1 MKITSALP
9 NYNPHLETPHF
20 FDSSTF
26 RLTEGGQLLMD
37 PEFLGRLRREL
48 IWTLG
53 AEATAGVLTRLG
65 YSCGVAD
72 VLTPEFR
79 QPILRG
85 LGQMQSTNAENDKF
99 VLNIDESCEAKIAI
113 KFAGK
118 KTDVPQCWLLA
129 GYLTGIV
136 SAHVGFPVIFI
147 EKRCAAGQHPTC
159 HFIGKP
165 PQEWGDDEVALV
177 SRFEEDNIHQD
188 LLDVCE
194 QLQLTRD
201 RYQNLFE
208 QSSVPI
214 FIMDPESAS
223 FLDVNIEA
231 QKLTS
236 YQRDKLLKMSLFD
249 LSMPREHHVIL
260 DHIKELVQTG
270 NIGDTE
276 LEIVQKDGSAK
287 NVMLSMKL
295 LSIGNQNVIQAVM
308 RDVTDLKL
316 AENKEK
322 DLQQQLLRSERL
334 SSIGHLA
341 ASVAHELKNPL
352 GAIRNAVYYIKGAL
366 ANNPLLESDPHL
378 SEILKLAES
387 EIDGSV
393 TIIGELLDFSRVVTI
408 VPRKT
413 NLNELAEELPTLVT
427 TPANIEWV
435 WDLDPQIP
443 TAMVD
448 PERLR
453 QVLTNIVT
461 NATQAMP
468 QGGKLSI
475 QTRLE
480 IETTSQSAEQTRFI
494 FISIEDTGTGIA
506 QRHLTKIFEPLFT
519 TKARG
524 TGLGLAISNNIVQK
538 HGGVILVTS
547 QEGKGTRFSIK
558 LPMAPP
564 PDKED

>member
-1 MKITSALP
+1 V
-9 NYNPHLETPHF
+9 
-20 FDSSTF
+20 
-26 RLTEGGQLLMD
+26 
-37 PEFLGRLRREL
+37 
-48 IWTLG
+48 
-53 AEATAGVLTRLG
+53 GVLTRLG

-85 LGQMQSTNAENDKF
+85 LGHFEPGSPGNSSEHILYIAES
-99 VLNIDESCEAKIAI
+99 VEAKIAVR
-113 KFAGK
+113 FAGK
-118 KTDVPQCWLLA
+118 KIESPQCWMLA
-129 GYLTGIV
+129 GYLTGIM
-136 SAHVGFPVIFI
+136 SAHLGYPYVFV
-147 EKRCAAGQHPTC
+147 ETQCAAGLHSNC
-159 HFIGKP
+159 HFTGKP
-165 PQEWGDDEVALV
+165 RSEWEDADVDVL
-177 SRFEEDNIHQD
+177 SRYEEENIHQD

-214 FIMDPESAS
+214 FIVDPDSGAL
-223 FLDVNIEA
+223 LDTNIEG
-231 QKLTS
+231 QKLTFHS
-236 YQRDKLLKMSLFD
+236 QDRLLKMTLFD
-249 LSMPREHHVIL
+249 LCLPNEHHIL
-260 DHIKELVQTG
+260 LEQMKEVLHSG
-270 NIGDTE
+270 
-276 LEIVQKDGSAK
+276 EIDNCPFTLIQKDGSSR
-287 NVMLSMKL
+287 NVVLSLKL
-295 LSIGNQNVIQAVM
+295 LSIGNQRVLQAVV
-308 RDVTDLKL
+308 RDVTDLKIA
-316 AENKEK
+316 AEKEK

-352 GAIRNAVYYIKGAL
+352 GAIRNAIYYIKNAL
-366 ANNPLLESDPHL
+366 VNNPVMESDPNL
-378 SEILKLAES
+378 NEIIKLAEN

-413 NLNELAEELPTLVT
+413 SLNDLVEELPKLISS
-427 TPANIEWV
+427 PENIAWV

-453 QVLTNIVT
+453 QVFTNIVS
-461 NATQAMP
+461 NAIQAMP
-468 QGGKLSI
+468 QGGKI
-475 QTRLE
+475 MVQTRFE
-480 IETTSQSAEQTRFI
+480 IETTTQSSERTKFI
-494 FISIEDTGTGIA
+494 VVGIEDTGTGIA
-506 QRHLTKIFEPLFT
+506 AHHITKIFEPLFT

-547 QEGKGTRFSIK
+547 QVGKGTRFSVK
-558 LPMAPP
+558 LPLSPP
-564 PDKED
+564 QEKED